1 MDSCPFPYVPRYIK
15 GELLFSW
22 VSRLHFLNAK
32 GNPRQTLNELF
43 GSSTGIPS
51 ADLPCRLDTFVKRTA
66 GWGPFTS
73 SDDVALSSTLFSYY
87 GAFFTPERFVATL
100 GRLKEDRAD
109 GLKVAMGIV
118 ANGFGASTVF
128 RSCRQCDNESLSQNG
143 YVVLSRVHQLPGV
156 LLCPYHVEPLC
167 QHFMQSLQP
176 HRQTLIVPATKII
189 DTYIPTRNLHL
200 QKIASLSAEALESP
214 PTGLTAANRSRTY
227 MQGLEMHGF
236 LLNGRVDWEVLA
248 KSLRYEYSDFVGLSF
263 RNRLLSSERFP
274 LRWLRDL
281 CERPDRSL
289 HPLCHLL
296 LIGMIFG
303 TVRNFVLA
311 ANTPTVRNPSSA
323 APCQQ
328 GKTQTEAQIKT
339 DYILLNN
346 KELSCRQV
354 AQKVGVSVTTV
365 VIWRKTLDLPV
376 NDRRKSITSTQ
387 LDEIERLLK
396 AKKAVAE
403 IAVLTR
409 VSVSTVNR
417 VLGTLPN
424 VAEIRKVHKN
434 VANLANYRAK
444 WLDAIAE
451 NPTLGIQ
458 MVRAVAGAAYA
469 WLYRHDRSWLIDSIS
484 ARPNISRRPRNSRV
498 DWPKRDLVLCD
509 VINTEA
515 QRLRFSSSRDR
526 VSAASLLRA
535 ATSES
540 NWRRN
545 IEKLPL
551 VTQAIIE
558 NTEDDEMFRKRRR
571 GLAKADLAKK
581 GHLEPAEWRIQQAS
595 GIRKK

>member
-1 MDSCPFPYVPRYIK
+1 MNSCPFPYIPRYTQ

-32 GNPRQTLNELF
+32 SNPRQTLAELF

-73 SDDVALSSTLFSYY
+73 SDEVALSSTLFPYY
-87 GAFFTPERFVATL
+87 GAFISPERYFATL
-100 GRLKEDRAD
+100 GRLKENRAD

-118 ANGFGASTVF
+118 ANGFGASTIF
-128 RSCRQCDNESLSQNG
+128 RSCQQCDNECLIQNG
-143 YVVLSRVHQLPGV
+143 CIVLNRVHQLPGV
-156 LLCPYHVEPLC
+156 LLCPHHVEPLC
-167 QHFMQSLQP
+167 QHFIQSLQS
-176 HRQTLIVPATKII
+176 HRQALIVPATKII
-189 DTYIPTRNLHL
+189 DIQLPTKNLHL

-214 PTGLTAANRSRTY
+214 PTGLTAAVRSRTY
-227 MQGLEMHGF
+227 MHGLEMHGV
-236 LLNGRVDWEVLA
+236 LLNGRVDWEALA
-248 KSLRYEYSDFVGLSF
+248 KSVRYEYCDFAGLSF
-263 RNRLLSSERFP
+263 RNRLLSSEQFP

-296 LIGMIFG
+296 LIGMLFG
-303 TVRNFVLA
+303 NVRNFVSA
-311 ANTPTVRNPSSA
+311 ANTLAVRNPSVV
-323 APCQQ
+323 PPYQQ
-328 GKTQTEAQIKT
+328 GKTRTEAQIKT
-339 DYILLNN
+339 AHMLLNN

-365 VIWRKTLDLPV
+365 VLWRKTLGIPI
-376 NDRRKSITSTQ
+376 NDRPKSITSDQ

-396 AKKAVAE
+396 SRKAVAE

-409 VSVSTVNR
+409 VSISTVNR

-424 VAEIRKVHKN
+424 VAEIRKVQEN
-434 VANLANYRAK
+434 AANRVNYRAK

-451 NPTLGIQ
+451 NPTLGIK
-458 MVRAVAGAAYA
+458 MVRAAAGAAYA
-469 WLYRHDRSWLIDSIS
+469 WLYRHDRSWLVGSIS
-484 ARPNISRRPRNSRV
+484 ARPNIFRRPCSSRV
-498 DWPKRDLVLCD
+498 DGPKRDLMLCD
-509 VINTEA
+509 VINAEA
-515 QRLRFSSSRDR
+515 QRVHFPGSRAR

-535 ATSES
+535 TASES

-551 VTQAIIE
+551 VTQAIIK
-558 NTEDDEMFRKRRR
+558 NTEDDETFRKRRR
-571 GLAKADLAKK
+571 DLAKADLAKE
-581 GHLEPAEWRIQQAS
+581 GHLEPAEWRIQRAS